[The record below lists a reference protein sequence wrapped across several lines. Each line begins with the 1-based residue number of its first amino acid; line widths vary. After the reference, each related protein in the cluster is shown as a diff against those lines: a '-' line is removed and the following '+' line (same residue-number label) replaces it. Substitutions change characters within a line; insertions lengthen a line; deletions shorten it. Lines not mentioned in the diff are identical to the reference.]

1 MRSSGVTVVFAAMSP
16 GMESLLS
23 IHGVIRRGTGTGTGT
38 EGGQREEEEKTDIV
52 ISSAD
57 GALGQY
63 VSVSVSFFC
72 YLLLSQWCLCDGY

>member
-23 IHGVIRRGTGTGTGT
+23 IHGVIRRGTGTGT

-63 VSVSVSFFC
+63 VSVCVSISVI
-72 YLLLSQWCLCDGY
+72 LLLSVTFSMVLV